1 MLAVTRF
8 FKAMLLSGCIAIAGC
23 ACVPSSID
31 EELDKIL
38 ADVGNQY
45 AADTRISVWEVKANK
60 TSDGWLI
67 EGKTDR
73 RDAFDELNN
82 RLHAKKMPVSVRVAV
97 LPQDNVEI
105 GDRAWALVNVSV
117 ATIKKEPRFAVA
129 ATTQAL
135 AGTPLRL
142 LEFKTPFWRVQMP
155 DGYIGWVH
163 RLQIARMSANE
174 LA

>member
-1 MLAVTRF
+1 MHLDALTIVKIPEGMSDSRPFGKMPISTSMALSRKLQNIRTRSTSTDTTGNGMLTVTRL

-67 EGKTDR
+67 KGKLIAETRSTNSIIDCTQRKCRLAFAWQCFR
-73 RDAFDELNN
+73 RTM
-82 RLHAKKMPVSVRVAV
+82 RK
-97 LPQDNVEI
+97 
-105 GDRAWALVNVSV
+105 
-117 ATIKKEPRFAVA
+117 
-129 ATTQAL
+129 
-135 AGTPLRL
+135 
-142 LEFKTPFWRVQMP
+142 
-155 DGYIGWVH
+155 
-163 RLQIARMSANE
+163 
-174 LA
+174 

>member
-82 RLHAKKMPVSVRVAV
+82 RLHAKKCRLAF
-97 LPQDNVEI
+97 
-105 GDRAWALVNVSV
+105 AWQCFRR
-117 ATIKKEPRFAVA
+117 TMWK
-129 ATTQAL
+129 
-135 AGTPLRL
+135 
-142 LEFKTPFWRVQMP
+142 
-155 DGYIGWVH
+155 
-163 RLQIARMSANE
+163 
-174 LA
+174 